1 MDERYVTE
9 SVHKE
14 FAEKIE
20 AENNRQNHRIEN
32 LENEIK
38 QISELV
44 TSVKVLAVNMEGM
57 TKELE
62 KQGKRLEA
70 IEEKPAK
77 RWEAVVSGLIA
88 GVVGILI
95 GLMSAGIIK

>member
-44 TSVKVLAVNMEGM
+44 TSVKVLAVNIDA
-57 TKELE
+57 
-62 KQGKRLEA
+62 RNS
-70 IEEKPAK
+70 
-77 RWEAVVSGLIA
+77 VVVLNFNYFPLVCYLIK
-88 GVVGILI
+88 ILNI
-95 GLMSAGIIK
+95 RQNFCHQICFDVK